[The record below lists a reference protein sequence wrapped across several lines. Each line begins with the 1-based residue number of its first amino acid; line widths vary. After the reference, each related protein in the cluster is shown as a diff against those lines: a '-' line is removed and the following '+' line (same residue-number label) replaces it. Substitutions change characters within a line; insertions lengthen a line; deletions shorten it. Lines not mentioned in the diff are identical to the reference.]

1 LPSRLYVLG
10 HRNPD
15 TDAICSTV
23 GFASLLALRGEEGV
37 VAGRIGPLRPETA
50 YLLDRFGVTA
60 PELVASVYPQVG
72 DVMTSPAMTAR
83 VGETLHEVGLK
94 LDQLGMRPLPV
105 VDHDGRLSG
114 IAEARDFARVYL
126 RGLDPDT
133 VAPIPLQLANI
144 IRTLGGTVLVAA
156 PDRPLHD
163 RVTVAASSVE
173 TILARVQP
181 GVILVV
187 GDRTDAQL
195 AAIELGVGAL
205 VVTGGLP
212 VDPIVVERARS
223 RQISVISVPH
233 HSYRT
238 VQLIDMCVPIER
250 VMRKDP
256 PSCSA
261 DDLVEDVRT
270 TLTNVRALPVL
281 DADDRVVGVV
291 TRTDILRP
299 TRRRVILVDHNE
311 RSQSVPGIETA
322 EIVGIVDHHR
332 VADVQTNLPPLMRV
346 EPLGACS
353 TLVAKLFGEA
363 GIAIPPW
370 IAGLLA
376 GGIVADTLLFRS
388 PTVTPE
394 DRRAAFDLAATAGVD
409 VEELGAAILD
419 IASDVSGRT
428 AEELIA
434 TDFKEFHVNG
444 VRFGVGVIETTN
456 AAALANRQSE
466 LRDALEQKRAAGFWS
481 VLLVVTD
488 VFHERTVVLIA
499 GHPDRVAEAF
509 RVPLCDGYF
518 LDLPGVY
525 SRKKQIVPRLSDVRT
540 TA

>member
-1 LPSRLYVLG
+1 
-10 HRNPD
+10 
-15 TDAICSTV
+15 
-23 GFASLLALRGEEGV
+23 
-37 VAGRIGPLRPETA
+37 
-50 YLLDRFGVTA
+50 
-60 PELVASVYPQVG
+60 
-72 DVMTSPAMTAR
+72 
-83 VGETLHEVGLK
+83 
-94 LDQLGMRPLPV
+94 
-105 VDHDGRLSG
+105 
-114 IAEARDFARVYL
+114 
-126 RGLDPDT
+126 
-133 VAPIPLQLANI
+133 
-144 IRTLGGTVLVAA
+144 
-156 PDRPLHD
+156 
-163 RVTVAASSVE
+163 
-173 TILARVQP
+173 
-181 GVILVV
+181 
-187 GDRTDAQL
+187 
-195 AAIELGVGAL
+195 
-205 VVTGGLP
+205 VTGGLP
-212 VDPIVVERARS
+212 VDPLVVERARS

-238 VQLIDMCVPIER
+238 VQLINMCVPIER

-261 DDLVEDVRT
+261 DDLIEDVRT
-270 TLTNVRALPVL
+270 TLTNVRTLPVL

-299 TRRRVILVDHNE
+299 MRRRVILVDHNE

-332 VADVQTNLPPLMRV
+332 VADVQTILPPLMRV

-363 GIAIPPW
+363 GIGIPPS

-388 PTVTPE
+388 PTVTAE
-394 DRRAAFDLAATAGVD
+394 DRRAAFDLARIAGID

-444 VRFGVGVIETTN
+444 VRFGVAVIETTN

-466 LRDALEQKRAAGFWS
+466 LRDALAQKRAAGFWS

-499 GHPDRVAEAF
+499 GHPDRIAEAF
-509 RVPLCDGYF
+509 RVPLYDDYF

-525 SRKKQIVPRLSDVRT
+525 SRKKQVVPRLSDVRT